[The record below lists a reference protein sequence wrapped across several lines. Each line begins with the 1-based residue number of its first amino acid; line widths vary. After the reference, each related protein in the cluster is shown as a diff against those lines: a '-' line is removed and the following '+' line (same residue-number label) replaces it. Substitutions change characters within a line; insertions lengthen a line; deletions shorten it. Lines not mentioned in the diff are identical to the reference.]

1 MEVFDG
7 GGGAGG
13 ANNWR
18 SQIREEIRESR
29 ISVLSEVLMQV
40 LSPDEPET
48 LTDLLSVAVRLE
60 SMIFVVAVNE
70 VDYNY
75 KLYKRMDHLEDILS
89 DNHFEDIS
97 SDDHFEDISSDD
109 HFEDIPSDDQMFGPS
124 TATLLRGIFS
134 DRQSQSIQVQ
144 SNLQRVLSS
153 GNTKAT
159 VPIGNEEK
167 PCCDDN
173 DRISVLHESIL
184 HYIMSFMPA
193 QDVVH
198 TSMLFRRSHPL
209 WTSAPCLDIDIDHF
223 DMDRVKFNKFA
234 KGLFE
239 GLFEWRGDANT
250 LDTLHLHSFA
260 IDAAKYW
267 INDAINVH
275 KVKSIDFTENTRWE
289 AFYLDPKAIDFR
301 SLYLRSMKLT
311 NVIIVTS
318 VFDELSR
325 ECPSL
330 ENLQLA
336 NSTLCCPEISSSS
349 LETLEISSSSL
360 KTLEI
365 INCLVLNHLLI
376 RTRKLVSLCFKD
388 TRCRCTPKYIV
399 RTTSAVILCDL
410 SNAKSIELQAP
421 VRHVAFDRMA
431 SRRLM
436 FISLTSLILGEW
448 CLSNKCAPLACFLK
462 HSPMLENLDL
472 KLKFDCEEQK
482 QPLRTA
488 EGISFQAERLKKI
501 TIHCAEKE
509 DRLPVLKA
517 ILLANARSVKHINVK
532 TYS

>member
-1 MEVFDG
+1 MEVVFDG

-18 SQIREEIRESR
+18 SQIREEFRKSR
-29 ISVLSEVLMQV
+29 ISELSEALMQA

-48 LTDLLSVAVRLE
+48 LTDLLNVAVRLE
-60 SMIFVVAVNE
+60 RMIFIVAVSE

-75 KLYKRMDHLEDILS
+75 KLYTRLDHLEDDHFEDISS

-109 HFEDIPSDDQMFGPS
+109 HFEEISSDYQMLEPS

-134 DRQSQSIQVQ
+134 DPQNQSIQVQ
-144 SNLQRVLSS
+144 SNLQRVLS
-153 GNTKAT
+153 GDNTKAT
-159 VPIGNEEK
+159 GNEEK

-184 HYIMSFMPA
+184 HCIMSFMPA
-193 QDVVH
+193 QDVVR
-198 TSMLFRRSHPL
+198 TSMLFRRSPPL

-234 KGLFE
+234 KSLFE
-239 GLFEWRGDANT
+239 RRGNANT
-250 LDTLHLHSFA
+250 LDKLRLHSFA

-267 INDAINVH
+267 IGDAIRLH
-275 KVKSIDFTENTRWE
+275 EVKSIDFTENTRWE
-289 AFYLDPKAIDFR
+289 AFYLDPKAINF
-301 SLYLRSMKLT
+301 SSKYLRTVKLT
-311 NVIIVTS
+311 NVIIVAS
-318 VFDELSR
+318 VFDQLSR
-325 ECPSL
+325 ECTSL

-336 NSTLCCPEISSSS
+336 DSTLYCP
-349 LETLEISSSSL
+349 EISSSSL

-376 RTRKLVSLCFKD
+376 RTGKLVSLCFKD

-410 SNAKSIELQAP
+410 SNAKSIELPTP
-421 VRHVAFDRMA
+421 VRHVAFDRMTPRC
-431 SRRLM
+431 SM

-448 CLSNKCAPLACFLK
+448 CLSNKFAPLACFLE

-482 QPLRTA
+482 QPLQMA
-488 EGISFQAERLKKI
+488 EGISFQAKSLKKV
-501 TIHCAEKE
+501 TIHCAEEE
-509 DRLPVLKA
+509 DRLTVLKA
-517 ILLANARSVKHINVK
+517 ILLANARCVKHIDVK
-532 TYS
+532 TY

>member
-1 MEVFDG
+1 MEVVFDG

-18 SQIREEIRESR
+18 SQIREEFRKSR
-29 ISVLSEVLMQV
+29 ISELSEALMQA

-48 LTDLLSVAVRLE
+48 LTDLLNVAVRLE
-60 SMIFVVAVNE
+60 RMIFIVAVSE

-75 KLYKRMDHLEDILS
+75 KLYTRLDHLEDDHFEDISS

-109 HFEDIPSDDQMFGPS
+109 HFEEISSDYQMLEPS

-134 DRQSQSIQVQ
+134 DPQNQSIQVQ
-144 SNLQRVLSS
+144 SNLQRMLS
-153 GNTKAT
+153 GDNTKAT
-159 VPIGNEEK
+159 APIGNEEK

-184 HYIMSFMPA
+184 HCIMSFMPA
-193 QDVVH
+193 QDVVR
-198 TSMLFRRSHPL
+198 TSMLFRRSPPL

-223 DMDRVKFNKFA
+223 DTDRVKFNKFA
-234 KGLFE
+234 KSLFE
-239 GLFEWRGDANT
+239 RRGNANT
-250 LDTLHLHSFA
+250 LDKLRLHSFA

-267 INDAINVH
+267 IGDAIRLH
-275 KVKSIDFTENTRWE
+275 EVKSIDFTENTRWE
-289 AFYLDPKAIDFR
+289 AFYLDPKAINF
-301 SLYLRSMKLT
+301 SSKYLRTVKLT
-311 NVIIVTS
+311 NVIIVAS
-318 VFDELSR
+318 VFDQLSR
-325 ECPSL
+325 ECTSL

-336 NSTLCCPEISSSS
+336 DSTLYCP
-349 LETLEISSSSL
+349 EISSSSL

-376 RTRKLVSLCFKD
+376 RTGKLVSLCFKD

-410 SNAKSIELQAP
+410 SNAKSIELPTP
-421 VRHVAFDRMA
+421 VRHVAFDRMTPRC
-431 SRRLM
+431 SM

-448 CLSNKCAPLACFLK
+448 CLSNKFAPLACFLE

-482 QPLRTA
+482 QPLQMA
-488 EGISFQAERLKKI
+488 EGISFQAKSLKKV
-501 TIHCAEKE
+501 TIHCAEEE

-517 ILLANARSVKHINVK
+517 ILLANARCVKHIDVK
-532 TYS
+532 TY

>member
-1 MEVFDG
+1 MELVFD

-18 SQIREEIRESR
+18 SQIREEVRVSR
-29 ISVLSEVLMQV
+29 VSVLSEALMQA
-40 LSPDEPET
+40 LSPDKPET
-48 LTDLLSVAVRLE
+48 LTDLLNVAVRLE
-60 SMIFVVAVNE
+60 SLIFGVAVSE
-70 VDYNY
+70 VDYKY
-75 KLYKRMDHLEDILS
+75 KLYTRLDHLEGISS
-89 DNHFEDIS
+89 DNHLEDIS

-109 HFEDIPSDDQMFGPS
+109 HFEEISSDYQMLEPS

-134 DRQSQSIQVQ
+134 DPQSQSIQVQ
-144 SNLQRVLSS
+144 SNLHRVLSG

-159 VPIGNEEK
+159 APIGNEEK

-184 HYIMSFMPA
+184 HCIMSFMPA
-193 QDVVH
+193 QDVVR
-198 TSMLFRRSHPL
+198 TSMLFRRSPPL

-234 KGLFE
+234 KSLFE
-239 GLFEWRGDANT
+239 GRGNANT
-250 LDTLHLHSFA
+250 LDKLRLHSFA

-267 INDAINVH
+267 IGDAIRLH

-289 AFYLDPKAIDFR
+289 AFYLDPEAISF
-301 SLYLRSMKLT
+301 SSKYLQTVKLT

-318 VFDELSR
+318 VFDQLSR
-325 ECPSL
+325 ECESL

-336 NSTLCCPEISSSS
+336 DSTLCSP
-349 LETLEISSSSL
+349 EISSSSL

-376 RTRKLVSLCFKD
+376 RTGKLVSLCFKD
-388 TRCRCTPKYIV
+388 TRCGCTPKYIV

-410 SNAKSIELQAP
+410 SNAKSIELP
-421 VRHVAFDRMA
+421 TPVAFDRMTPGCP
-431 SRRLM
+431 M

-448 CLSNKCAPLACFLK
+448 CLSNKFAPLACFLK

-472 KLKFDCEEQK
+472 KLKFDCEAQK
-482 QPLRTA
+482 QPLQMA
-488 EGISFQAERLKKI
+488 EGILFQAKSLKKV
-501 TIHCAEKE
+501 TIHCAEEE

-517 ILLANARSVKHINVK
+517 ILLANARCVKHIDVK
-532 TYS
+532 TY